1 VNYTKND
8 PIKVIMEEIHE
19 SDFTNKIRTTLG
31 NLLSVRGKPFLVRLW
46 SGLLKPKFKI
56 SGRST

>member
-1 VNYTKND
+1 MNYTKND

-31 NLLSVRGKPFLVRLW
+31 NLLSVRGKPFLVRL
-46 SGLLKPKFKI
+46 
-56 SGRST
+56 